1 MRFKAVVLS
10 LIPALLLAAC
20 GGETGVHYDKAPGEV
35 KMALRMATLPLHV
48 LGTQATGSRV
58 TMPDDQTVVT
68 AVLGPNSSEMM
79 RFVTTV
85 TADGTGSRVSTEVV
99 APEGNNKDRAAKAM
113 AANGHV
119 KGMMDQLADEHVAAA
134 IQGRP
139 FDMMFAT
146 APLAKGV
153 INSNPQL
160 QASVAQANEAAAMM
174 NQAHEEMDEVIAASE
189 LEE

>member
-1 MRFKAVVLS
+1 MRFKAAVLS

-20 GGETGVHYDKAPGEV
+20 GEQGVHYDKAPGEV

-119 KGMMDQLADEHVAAA
+119 MGMMDQLADEHVAAA

-146 APLAKGV
+146 APMAKGM

-174 NQAHEEMDEVIAASE
+174 NQAQEEMDEVIAASE